1 MIKVTSVI
9 PDLPRR
15 TWILLAGDAFSAI
28 GNGMILPFTIIYL
41 HRVRGFEIEIAALT
55 LSFLSVVGLAAG
67 PIAGILIDR
76 FGSRR
81 VLLSALFLSMVG
93 SFAFIPVREP
103 WQGFVAAGISGA
115 GLASFWP
122 SIQALLSQSVEPHQR
137 SAVFSVHYAALN
149 LGIGIG
155 GITGGFVAD
164 ISAPITFQR
173 LYVVDAVTFIPSML
187 LLATVL
193 KSLGPQ
199 PEIPAEEVEVS
210 GSYLQVFR
218 DRVFVRVWLLMVLLV
233 TVGYSQLESSFPA
246 YATGAGGV
254 GTEALGIAFAG
265 NTFFIVISQLIV
277 LKRVEGKR
285 RTDLIFI
292 LCIVWALCWAVTLA
306 AGALDA
312 GWAQAGFLM
321 AMVVFAFGET
331 LLSPTIP
338 AIVND
343 LAPDKLRGRYN
354 AVYTLAW
361 STGSIIGPAVAGVF
375 LGARL
380 ATLFF
385 SCLIAL
391 CVGAGLF
398 GLSLRRRLLG
408 SANIVSEETS
418 PA

>member
-1 MIKVTSVI
+1 LIRLNSVI

-15 TWILLAGDAFSAI
+15 TWILLAGDTFSAI

-55 LSFLSVVGLAAG
+55 LSFMSIVGLAAG
-67 PIAGILIDR
+67 PIAGTLIDR
-76 FGSRR
+76 LGSRR
-81 VLLSALFLSMVG
+81 VLLSALFISMAG

-122 SIQALLSQSVEPHQR
+122 SIQALLSQSVQSHQR

-164 ISAPITFQR
+164 ISVPITFQR
-173 LYVVDAVTFIPSML
+173 LYVVDAVTFIPFML

-193 KSLGPQ
+193 RGMGSEPTVVS
-199 PEIPAEEVEVS
+199 EEETVS
-210 GSYLQVFR
+210 GSYAQVFK

-246 YATGAGGV
+246 FATGAGGV
-254 GTEALGIAFAG
+254 GTEALGVAFAG

-292 LCIVWALCWAVTLA
+292 LCVVWGLCWAVTLA
-306 AGALDA
+306 SGALDA

-343 LAPDKLRGRYN
+343 LAPDELRGRYN

-361 STGSIIGPAVAGVF
+361 SAGSIIGPALAGLF
-375 LGARL
+375 LGAGL
-380 ATLFF
+380 AGLFF
-385 SCLIAL
+385 SGLIVL

-398 GLSLRRRLLG
+398 GLSLRRHLLG